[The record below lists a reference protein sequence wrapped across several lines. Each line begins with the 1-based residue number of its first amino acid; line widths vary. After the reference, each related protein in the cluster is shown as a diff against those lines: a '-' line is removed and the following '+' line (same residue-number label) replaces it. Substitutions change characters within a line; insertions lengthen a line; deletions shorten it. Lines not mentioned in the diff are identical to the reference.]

1 MDSSLFYKLF
11 VVIFMIRGSFS
22 QRQPRCEQGSCYPA
36 TGDLLIGRENNL
48 TASSTCGLTRPE
60 NYCIVS
66 HLEEDTKCFTCDS
79 RQPWS
84 EYQRNSHRVNNIVSS
99 FRERKLRWWQAEN
112 GKQFV
117 SIQLDLEA
125 EFHFTHLIMRFRT
138 FRPKAL
144 LIERSYDFGKTWKVY
159 RYFAQRCEDSWPG
172 VKRWPPRDLKEVIC
186 DDRYSDEVPST
197 EGEVIFRVLPPFI
210 RIENPYNEEV
220 QDLLKLTNL
229 RVNFTELHGLG
240 DTLLD
245 NRQEIKDK
253 YYYAMYDMTV
263 RGSCSCY
270 GHASRCEPVDGYNNR
285 PDMVHGQCVCTHN
298 TKGRNCEQCQ
308 DFYNDL
314 PWRPAR
320 QNASNAC
327 KKCNCNG
334 HSDRCKF
341 DPAVYE
347 ANGGISGGVCLDC
360 QHNTM
365 GRNCQQCTD
374 MFYQDPYQDIR
385 SSTIC
390 KPCDCDPSGSL
401 LGGRCDDHSD
411 ERNGLVAGR
420 CHCKDHVEGKRCDT
434 CKDGFYNLDES
445 NQQGCEACDCSMI
458 GTVTNSSC
466 DKDSGMCLCKRYVTG
481 ERCDT
486 CYHGFY
492 GLSDIDTGCTPCDCD
507 VGGSI
512 SEACDQTTGACTC
525 KPNIIGKQCNEPRPG
540 YYYAMLD
547 YLLYE
552 AELAKGF
559 GQARQY
565 IQEPYADGYQPWTG
579 PGYMLVRE
587 GDSLEFSIDNIEFPT
602 NYDIVIRYDLRMPE
616 VWEDVKV
623 TIRRD
628 KIPDENGPCANHLPR
643 DDDKSTTLNQ
653 GSRYV
658 EVTPSACLEPNT
670 NYTIRLDFRRYKSGL
685 STPDATALIDSI
697 VLVPA
702 TDSIPIFQVFGY
714 LNFMKNEFL
723 RYRCR
728 EKQLTPYRPNYPEF
742 CKKLTFSIS
751 TSMLHRA
758 LPCECDPTGSLNSEC
773 EPAGGQCLCKP
784 NVVGRKCDRCAPGTY
799 NFGPAGCSACNCH
812 EYGSRDNLCDAQTGQ
827 CLCIYNV
834 GSRDCSQCEAGYW
847 GFPQCRACDCN
858 GNAET
863 CDDLTGRCIAC
874 LNNTAGDH
882 CESCD
887 AGYYGDPRSY
897 VRKPCRP
904 CMCPGGPTSLTQHAD
919 SCSEDPR
926 QEVIICNCL
935 PGYQGP
941 NCDTCAENYFGN
953 PLVANSTCEPCL
965 CNNNIDP
972 NVDGSCDTSSGE
984 CLKCLFNTEGF
995 SCEKCKPGYYGDAT
1009 TQSCVECVCDPYGTD
1024 RSAGSCDRETGQCPC
1039 LPNVTGLRCDA
1050 CLAGYWNITSGEGCS
1065 ACGCDPEG
1073 SLGITCNQFDGQC
1086 DCQQERGGRDCSQ
1099 CEDLYWGKPK
1109 VQCTACDC
1117 NGQGSA
1123 DMQCD
1128 RRTGQCVCLTG
1139 ISGYK
1144 CDRCDRGTT
1153 GELPNCKPCGECFD
1167 NWDRVIRDL
1176 RDQTQYLVN
1185 EALKIKATGVEKAF
1199 EKEFAEMENNI
1210 QEIRDIIRNANVSS
1224 NDIRD
1229 IEMNLKQLRESLNIS
1244 YTDLERTKE
1253 EIDVRSNSIRQ
1264 GNNDIRALQMGV
1276 DKLKQKIEN
1285 LKRNATNVQA
1295 QDVEGAFNLTKKAQ
1309 EVSMA
1314 AQRKVDAT
1322 DIILEQSETTRKE
1335 VNAMVESQHQEFDR
1349 KVAENSKNLKE
1360 VTDQINGL
1368 GDKITD
1374 INEMV
1379 CDKRGEPCHSVCGGG
1394 GCGVC
1399 GGEQSCG
1406 DGAVKKAEN
1415 ALDLARQ
1422 AEELLKIKERNATEL
1437 LQKLQNSQRGAEMG
1451 KDEAQMAYNE
1461 ALKAK
1466 NQTEYARTALQDL
1479 FVRISG
1485 FLSADGATPNDIKSI
1500 AEEVLAMSISLTPDQ
1515 ILDLAQKIN
1524 ITIQGLQNIDDIL
1537 AETSSDLARAKGLKD
1552 RAETAEADAKSILEK
1567 AEDVQANLKGATD
1580 AQQAAQVA
1588 IAQADKDIGD
1598 AEQDL
1603 TQIESE
1609 TAAATDKSNQSLTS
1623 LGYLRARLQELKEKY
1638 IENEQ
1643 RVDNAEMAAQEA
1655 NKLALR
1661 AEEAANQLQNKYTTT
1676 AQDLNSRYNLTTQAQ
1691 SRAETLK
1698 RRADK
1703 LATDTTAKLKKL
1715 KDMQENFNA
1724 NEKRLNKLS
1733 TDIDEL
1739 NRRMAEYL
1747 QAINDKATNYYNCK
1761 T

>member
-685 STPDATALIDSI
+685 STPDATALIDS
-697 VLVPA
+697 VG
-702 TDSIPIFQVFGY
+702 F
-714 LNFMKNEFL
+714 
-723 RYRCR
+723 
-728 EKQLTPYRPNYPEF
+728 
-742 CKKLTFSIS
+742 FS
-751 TSMLHRA
+751 
-758 LPCECDPTGSLNSEC
+758 
-773 EPAGGQCLCKP
+773 
-784 NVVGRKCDRCAPGTY
+784 
-799 NFGPAGCSACNCH
+799 F
-812 EYGSRDNLCDAQTGQ
+812 
-827 CLCIYNV
+827 
-834 GSRDCSQCEAGYW
+834 
-847 GFPQCRACDCN
+847 
-858 GNAET
+858 
-863 CDDLTGRCIAC
+863 
-874 LNNTAGDH
+874 
-882 CESCD
+882 
-887 AGYYGDPRSY
+887 
-897 VRKPCRP
+897 
-904 CMCPGGPTSLTQHAD
+904 
-919 SCSEDPR
+919 
-926 QEVIICNCL
+926 
-935 PGYQGP
+935 
-941 NCDTCAENYFGN
+941 
-953 PLVANSTCEPCL
+953 
-965 CNNNIDP
+965 
-972 NVDGSCDTSSGE
+972 
-984 CLKCLFNTEGF
+984 
-995 SCEKCKPGYYGDAT
+995 
-1009 TQSCVECVCDPYGTD
+1009 
-1024 RSAGSCDRETGQCPC
+1024 
-1039 LPNVTGLRCDA
+1039 
-1050 CLAGYWNITSGEGCS
+1050 
-1065 ACGCDPEG
+1065 
-1073 SLGITCNQFDGQC
+1073 
-1086 DCQQERGGRDCSQ
+1086 
-1099 CEDLYWGKPK
+1099 
-1109 VQCTACDC
+1109 
-1117 NGQGSA
+1117 
-1123 DMQCD
+1123 
-1128 RRTGQCVCLTG
+1128 
-1139 ISGYK
+1139 
-1144 CDRCDRGTT
+1144 
-1153 GELPNCKPCGECFD
+1153 
-1167 NWDRVIRDL
+1167 
-1176 RDQTQYLVN
+1176 
-1185 EALKIKATGVEKAF
+1185 
-1199 EKEFAEMENNI
+1199 
-1210 QEIRDIIRNANVSS
+1210 
-1224 NDIRD
+1224 
-1229 IEMNLKQLRESLNIS
+1229 
-1244 YTDLERTKE
+1244 
-1253 EIDVRSNSIRQ
+1253 
-1264 GNNDIRALQMGV
+1264 
-1276 DKLKQKIEN
+1276 
-1285 LKRNATNVQA
+1285 
-1295 QDVEGAFNLTKKAQ
+1295 
-1309 EVSMA
+1309 
-1314 AQRKVDAT
+1314 
-1322 DIILEQSETTRKE
+1322 
-1335 VNAMVESQHQEFDR
+1335 
-1349 KVAENSKNLKE
+1349 
-1360 VTDQINGL
+1360 
-1368 GDKITD
+1368 
-1374 INEMV
+1374 
-1379 CDKRGEPCHSVCGGG
+1379 
-1394 GCGVC
+1394 
-1399 GGEQSCG
+1399 
-1406 DGAVKKAEN
+1406 
-1415 ALDLARQ
+1415 
-1422 AEELLKIKERNATEL
+1422 
-1437 LQKLQNSQRGAEMG
+1437 
-1451 KDEAQMAYNE
+1451 
-1461 ALKAK
+1461 
-1466 NQTEYARTALQDL
+1466 
-1479 FVRISG
+1479 
-1485 FLSADGATPNDIKSI
+1485 
-1500 AEEVLAMSISLTPDQ
+1500 
-1515 ILDLAQKIN
+1515 
-1524 ITIQGLQNIDDIL
+1524 
-1537 AETSSDLARAKGLKD
+1537 
-1552 RAETAEADAKSILEK
+1552 
-1567 AEDVQANLKGATD
+1567 
-1580 AQQAAQVA
+1580 
-1588 IAQADKDIGD
+1588 
-1598 AEQDL
+1598 
-1603 TQIESE
+1603 
-1609 TAAATDKSNQSLTS
+1609 
-1623 LGYLRARLQELKEKY
+1623 
-1638 IENEQ
+1638 
-1643 RVDNAEMAAQEA
+1643 
-1655 NKLALR
+1655 
-1661 AEEAANQLQNKYTTT
+1661 
-1676 AQDLNSRYNLTTQAQ
+1676 
-1691 SRAETLK
+1691 
-1698 RRADK
+1698 
-1703 LATDTTAKLKKL
+1703 
-1715 KDMQENFNA
+1715 
-1724 NEKRLNKLS
+1724 
-1733 TDIDEL
+1733 
-1739 NRRMAEYL
+1739 
-1747 QAINDKATNYYNCK
+1747 
-1761 T
+1761 